1 MKNKLLT
8 VLVVGALVLTS
19 VVLAVGGT
27 DGTDD
32 VQNGSSEHPY
42 IQQVSIPSGGSK
54 TVYVSLNLT
63 AFKFTTIGDGY
74 YIQFGHDLLMKSIRC
89 SVVSGSN
96 TLTGWPEDDTQNVE
110 GLTIKLTKVD
120 ETGVFG
126 FTIKLLDSSK
136 TTFFN
141 AIFSITS
148 QGVTQSI
155 YYKFNII
162 EEAPTSYSL
171 TFTKPTIG
179 VDGLFSSQGTLLVGG
194 NTVDMSKYRF
204 YAVGLKPGISIH
216 NNLTVTGRADLSS
229 SVWSGSSTMP
239 VKVAV
244 TDLEHKTTVVVDAAI
259 DYTISSSVSTLDF
272 RFTSGD
278 DELLNGS
285 SSNTEIS
292 LLSGTA
298 LSLTVSS
305 GTEASIVYTDTET
318 GMTQKTIYSTASV
331 PTTQVLNTSG
341 NGTYQVIFTKTG
353 SGEEKVVFVNIVG
366 SLTPLNSI
374 RVTCGPI

>member
-1 MKNKLLT
+1 
-8 VLVVGALVLTS
+8 
-19 VVLAVGGT
+19 
-27 DGTDD
+27 
-32 VQNGSSEHPY
+32 
-42 IQQVSIPSGGSK
+42 
-54 TVYVSLNLT
+54 
-63 AFKFTTIGDGY
+63 
-74 YIQFGHDLLMKSIRC
+74 
-89 SVVSGSN
+89 
-96 TLTGWPEDDTQNVE
+96 
-110 GLTIKLTKVD
+110 
-120 ETGVFG
+120 
-126 FTIKLLDSSK
+126 
-136 TTFFN
+136 
-141 AIFSITS
+141 
-148 QGVTQSI
+148 
-155 YYKFNII
+155 
-162 EEAPTSYSL
+162 
-171 TFTKPTIG
+171 
-179 VDGLFSSQGTLLVGG
+179 
-194 NTVDMSKYRF
+194 MSKYRF

-216 NNLTVTGRADLSS
+216 NDLTVTGRADLSS